1 MKNEFTLAPE
11 LRRVTFQRAKAPA
24 TDWLCQETLMR
35 KLFAVAVCSLL
46 LPLAANADDLMMP
59 DGQPLK
65 YNGGLI
71 IVRQGNQT
79 TVSVGGVFLPR
90 KVKVTTDTVAGPV
103 VTRFTLPSYLHSP
116 TTPEWLGTAPAMI
129 EVDIPDRDG
138 LLCIEGQQIAK
149 EKSSRRYLQS
159 PPLPPGTNYTLHL
172 RACFIMG
179 DRVVVEDRQVQ
190 LRAGEHASVTFDGSQ
205 PVATATL
212 ASQP

>member
-1 MKNEFTLAPE
+1 MK
-11 LRRVTFQRAKAPA
+11 
-24 TDWLCQETLMR
+24 
-35 KLFAVAVCSLL
+35 KLHAVAVCSLL

-90 KVKVTTDTVAGPV
+90 KVRVTTDTPAGPV

-129 EVDIPDRDG
+129 QVDIPDSDG
-138 LLCIEGQQIAK
+138 LLCIEGQQIAT

-159 PPLPPGTNYTLHL
+159 PPLPPGSSFELHL
-172 RACFIMG
+172 RACFIVG
-179 DRVVVEDRQVQ
+179 DRVVVEDRQV
-190 LRAGEHASVTFDGSQ
+190 LIRAGEHASVTFDGSQ
-205 PVATATL
+205 PIAAAKL
-212 ASQP
+212 PNQP